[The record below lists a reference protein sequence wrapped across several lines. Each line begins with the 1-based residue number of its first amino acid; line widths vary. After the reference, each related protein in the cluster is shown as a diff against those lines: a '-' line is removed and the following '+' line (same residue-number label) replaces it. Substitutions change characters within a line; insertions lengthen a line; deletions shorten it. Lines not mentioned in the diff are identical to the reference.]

1 MAKTFQ
7 LDVLTPERL
16 FYSGPA
22 EAITIQG
29 LNGELTVLADH
40 IHMVAPL
47 QVGSIRIK
55 KDGAWREAFNS
66 EGFLEVMKQ
75 GVVVYV
81 QACEWPE
88 DIDVVRAEAALR
100 RAEERLRQ
108 RRSIN
113 EYKGSRIAVAR
124 AMARLRVTHQKLN
137 VD

>member
-100 RAEERLRQ
+100 R
-108 RRSIN
+108 SIN

-137 VD
+137 LD

>member
-47 QVGSIRIK
+47 R
-55 KDGAWREAFNS
+55 RRS
-66 EGFLEVMKQ
+66 ERLSTGN
-75 GVVVYV
+75 
-81 QACEWPE
+81 C
-88 DIDVVRAEAALR
+88 AEADR
-100 RAEERLRQ
+100 FIMFIIE
-108 RRSIN
+108 
-113 EYKGSRIAVAR
+113 
-124 AMARLRVTHQKLN
+124 
-137 VD
+137 

>member
-88 DIDVVRAEAALR
+88 NIDVRRAEESKR

-108 RRSIN
+108 KQSQH
-113 EYKGSRIAVAR
+113 EYYQTQAALSRAL
-124 AMARLRVTHQKLN
+124 ARLKAISGK
-137 VD
+137 